1 MSSHAPRIAASSDG
15 PQVTANPDV
24 PRVAICVSSYRRPQ
38 GLFALLGA
46 LDGLAFDAAAPDIFV
61 VVVDND
67 ASGSARPVCDNAR
80 SWLRH
85 PLRYTLEKRRG
96 IPCARN
102 AAVAAAL
109 DSDWIAFVDD
119 DETPEPRW
127 LEELLRVQREQ
138 AADVVAGPV
147 VPRFAQTPP
156 HWIVSGRIFAPEPLP
171 EGAPL
176 TTAYTNN
183 VLVRTRELTALASLF
198 DERLTPNGEDTEL
211 FGRLADG
218 GARVVWAPGAVVHEL
233 VPAERARLGWVLRR
247 AFRTGVAASKIA
259 RLRRP
264 LPQAAPYVFA
274 HGLWCLSTGLF
285 PAPIALGGRTGEAA
299 RGLRLA
305 SFGLGRLFG
314 LLRPRL

>member
-1 MSSHAPRIAASSDG
+1 MGLALSAEVPAVAVSPG
-15 PQVTANPDV
+15 V
-24 PRVAICVSSYRRPQ
+24 PRVAVCVSSYRRPQ

-46 LDGLAFDAAAPDIFV
+46 LDGLAFDAPAPDIFV

-96 IPCARN
+96 IPSARN

-109 DSDWIAFVDD
+109 DSDWLAFVDD

-138 AADVVAGPV
+138 AADVVTGPV
-147 VPRFAQTPP
+147 VPRFVQKPP
-156 HWIVSGRIFAPEPLP
+156 RWIVEGRIFAPEPLP
-171 EGAPL
+171 EGTLL

-183 VLVRTRELTALASLF
+183 VLVRTRELAALTSLF

-218 GARVVWAPGAVVHEL
+218 GARVVWAPGAVVHER

-247 AFRTGVAASKIA
+247 AFHIGVAASRIA

-264 LPQAAPYVFA
+264 LPRAAPRALA
-274 HGLWCLSTGLF
+274 HGVWCVSKGLLT
-285 PAPIALGGRTGEAA
+285 ASIALGGRTGEGA

>member
-1 MSSHAPRIAASSDG
+1 MSFQHLQRTTLAGSSASSSRDM
-15 PQVTANPDV
+15 
-24 PRVAICVSSYRRPQ
+24 
-38 GLFALLGA
+38 FALLGA
-46 LDGLAFDAAAPDIFV
+46 LDGLAFDAAAPEIFV

-67 ASGSARPVCDNAR
+67 ASGSARPVCENAR

-96 IPCARN
+96 IPAARN

-138 AADVVAGPV
+138 AADVVTGPV
-147 VPRFAQTPP
+147 VPRFAEDPP
-156 HWIVSGRIFAPEPLP
+156 RWIAEGRFFASEPLP
-171 EGAPL
+171 EGTPRN
-176 TTAYTNN
+176 TAHTNN
-183 VLVRTRELTALASLF
+183 VLVRTRDLLALASLF
-198 DERLTPNGEDTEL
+198 DERLVPNGEDTEL
-211 FGRLADG
+211 FGRLADS

-233 VPAERARLGWVLRR
+233 VPAERACLRWVLRR
-247 AFRTGVAASKIA
+247 AFHIGVAASNIA

-264 LPQAAPYVFA
+264 LRQAAPYALA
-274 HGLWCLSTGLF
+274 HGLWCISKGLLTT
-285 PAPIALGGRTGEAA
+285 PIALGGRTAEAA

-305 SFGLGRLFG
+305 SFGLGRLTG